1 MLRNGGGL
9 GKSYADPIMGA
20 NRFEKQMGAVLSFDE
35 GVNAR
40 RFGLVSTNRILT
52 SLPKNILKVLQPSMK
67 RIVLDQETYLFQ
79 PDDDPEHIYFPETA
93 AVSEF
98 QILEDG
104 RMVEVAIIGREG
116 AIGLS
121 KLFCS
126 TPIPNCV
133 QVTQGGR
140 VIRLCLAEARRLIR
154 QKPETAFYFYP
165 YIDTYIRQISQK
177 TICNLYHTVK
187 ARFCTWL
194 LMVQDRCDGP
204 VLHLTHEQ
212 IARTLGVYRPR
223 ITCIAR
229 ELKRRNIIDYSR
241 GGISICD
248 RNGIEDSACHCY
260 AEISNYIAH
269 TRTGQSR
276 LVAH

>member
-9 GKSYADPIMGA
+9 GKFYADPATGA
-20 NRFEKQMGAVLSFDE
+20 RRFEDQMGAVLSFDD
-35 GVNAR
+35 GVALR
-40 RFGLVSTNRILT
+40 KFGIVSTNRVLA
-52 SLPKNILKVLQPSMK
+52 SLPKNVLKALQPSMK
-67 RIVLDQETYLFQ
+67 RIVLDQEAYLFQ
-79 PDDDPEHIYFPETA
+79 PDDDPEFIYFPETA

-133 QVTQGGR
+133 QVTQVGR
-140 VIRLCLAEARRLIR
+140 VIRLCLTEARRLIR
-154 QKPETAFYFYP
+154 QKPETAFHFYP
-165 YIDTYIRQISQK
+165 YVDTYIRQISQK
-177 TICNLYHTVK
+177 TICNLYHSVK

-194 LMVQDRCDGP
+194 LMVRDRCDGP

-248 RNGIEDSACHCY
+248 RSGIENAACHCY
-260 AEISNYIAH
+260 AELAQYLAH
-269 TRTGQSR
+269 TRPGQSR

>member
-1 MLRNGGGL
+1 MLRNGGEVSGYSEPELGGIPFGEGMGTRGRVEGGL
-9 GKSYADPIMGA
+9 SGKTVSTATA
-20 NRFEKQMGAVLSFDE
+20 NRVLF
-35 GVNAR
+35 
-40 RFGLVSTNRILT
+40 
-52 SLPKNILKVLQPSMK
+52 SLPKSIFRSLQPAM
-67 RIVLDQETYLFQ
+67 RRVELEQEVYLYQ
-79 PDDDPEHIYFPETA
+79 PDDDPDHIYFPETA

-104 RMVEVAIIGREG
+104 RMVEVAIIGHEG
-116 AIGLS
+116 AVGLS

-133 QVTQGGR
+133 QVMQAGTA
-140 VIRLCLAEARRLIR
+140 IRLCLAEGRRLIR
-154 QKPETAFYFYP
+154 QNPETAFYFYP
-165 YIDTYIRQISQK
+165 FVDTYIRQISQK

-194 LMVQDRCDGP
+194 LMVQDRCDNP

-241 GGISICD
+241 GGISI
-248 RNGIEDSACHCY
+248 RNRHGIEDAACDCY
-260 AEISNYIAH
+260 AEMADYIDH
-269 TRTGQSR
+269 TRPSQAR
-276 LVAH
+276 LMAH